1 MQCVKKSAS
10 RTGLKINRIEFTT
23 LRTIMRLPYLIS
35 LFLLCG
41 GVLLI
46 NAACG
51 GKNINSNNANLVTT
65 PPEPQRPVKRLE
77 IKANDDAPGG
87 PYQVTGDLAYASS
100 SPIEQSGKGTGT
112 TLQMICVSTSAN
124 VAAQP
129 RPPLHVSG
137 SEDAFELCFAL
148 NQNKRSSE
156 VNTVSPATYYLSR
169 DLSDAGRLGH
179 VGYRLFLRD
188 KEATDM
194 LDPDHTY
201 GPIKIDVSTPDR
213 VAGSIAMSDQFHTI
227 SGEFDARINMH

>member
-10 RTGLKINRIEFTT
+10 RTGLNITRIEFTI
-23 LRTIMRLPYLIS
+23 LQTIMRLPYLIS

-41 GVLLI
+41 SALLI
-46 NAACG
+46 STACG
-51 GKNINSNNANLVTT
+51 GKAVNSNAGNLVSTT
-65 PPEPQRPVKRLE
+65 PEASRPVKRLT

-87 PYQVTGDLAYASS
+87 PYQLTGDLAYASS
-100 SPIEQSGKGTGT
+100 SPVGQSGNGTGT

-137 SEDAFELCFAL
+137 GEDAFELCFAV

-156 VNTVSPATYYLSR
+156 DNTVSPATYYLSR
-169 DLSDAGRLGH
+169 DLSDAGKLGH
-179 VGYRLFLRD
+179 VGYRLVLRD

-201 GPIKIDVSTPDR
+201 GPLKIDVSTPER
-213 VAGSIAMSDQFHTI
+213 IAGTIAMSDQFHTI